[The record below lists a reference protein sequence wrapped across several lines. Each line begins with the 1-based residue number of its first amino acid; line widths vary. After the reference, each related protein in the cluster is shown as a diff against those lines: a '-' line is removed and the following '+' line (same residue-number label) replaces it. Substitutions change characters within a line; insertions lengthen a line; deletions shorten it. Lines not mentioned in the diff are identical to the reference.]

1 MLCNSIHSFHNFQQ
15 LHIIMTQSP
24 TYLILILLMAW
35 ILPRGLCFM
44 TIAQSSRNNGLT
56 ELASTT
62 LSDIVFPSP
71 KEPRQG
77 QVQLWLD
84 LRKTS
89 VPPLTALLHL
99 TNDLWDEYIPQTDK
113 SFIVDKVL
121 VGDNMNLKN
130 VAEMIYD
137 EFETEVSILV
147 AEDDKL
153 YELGN
158 DVGFM
163 TEKGSIIQ
171 IEKEGEYVNV
181 DTNPLPVLD
190 IVSKGSWALLDKE
203 KYIEIDSITNLVE
216 LISSSA
222 PMFGSLE
229 ESTSAKAYGGI
240 GLSCESQSDVVE
252 MGAMIQAMQ
261 SSKGYQ
267 ATDTGILVQK
277 ETEVDQVEGDEGGS
291 IEYALVLPFD
301 SQIWKTSSYLFGAA
315 ESSDDNDISS
325 SQ

>member
-1 MLCNSIHSFHNFQQ
+1 
-15 LHIIMTQSP
+15 MTQLP
-24 TYLILILLMAW
+24 AYLIPILLIAW
-35 ILPRGLCFM
+35 ILPEGMCFM
-44 TIAQSSRNNGLT
+44 VISQTSRNNGLT
-56 ELASTT
+56 ELASTA

-71 KEPRQG
+71 KEPRQS

-99 TNDLWDEYIPQTDK
+99 TNDLWDEYIPQADK

-121 VGDNMNLKN
+121 VGENSSLKN

-158 DVGFM
+158 DIGFM
-163 TEKGSIIQ
+163 TEKGSIIE
-171 IEKEGEYVNV
+171 IKKEGEYVNV

-190 IVSKGSWALLDKE
+190 IVSKGSWVLLDKE
-203 KYIEIDSITNLVE
+203 KYIENDSITNLVE
-216 LISSSA
+216 LLSSSA

-229 ESTSAKAYGGI
+229 ESTSVKAYGGV

-252 MGAMIQAMQ
+252 MGAMIQALQ

-267 ATDTGILVQK
+267 TTDTGILVQK
-277 ETEVDQVEGDEGGS
+277 DTEVNQVEGDEGGS
-291 IEYALVLPFD
+291 IEYALCLPFD
-301 SQIWKTSSYLFGAA
+301 AQLWKTSSYLFGAA
-315 ESSDDNDISS
+315 ENGDDSDIPTAH
-325 SQ
+325 